1 MSSWGF
7 SEIPHAIPGNKTT
20 CMAPRLNY
28 DCFVAPLLIHGEPSR
43 GQPGGRCAR
52 DGYRAGEPLGALV
65 ILLGHGREANVGLAG
80 EGHAP
85 GCLDPQLAQ

>member
-52 DGYRAGEPLGALV
+52 DGYRAGEPLGGCDPGVFVWHEFRGAPRHRLSLLALMFF
-65 ILLGHGREANVGLAG
+65 
-80 EGHAP
+80 
-85 GCLDPQLAQ
+85 CM